1 METLSVR
8 EMQVTDLIHQG
19 KTEKEIACELYISQ
33 TTVHTHTKNI
43 RCKLHARNIADITR
57 IYLIEL
63 KHYAV
68 PIVFFILAAILKK
81 FNPELFKI
89 IETSLTSLLK

>member
-1 METLSVR
+1 MEALSAR

-19 KTEKEIACELYISQ
+19 KTEKEIATELYISQ

-43 RCKLHARNIADITR
+43 RQKLHARNIADITR

-63 KHYAV
+63 KPYAIL
-68 PIVFFILAAILKK
+68 IVFALLAVILKK
-81 FNPELFKI
+81 FNPQLFEILK
-89 IETSLTSLLK
+89 TSLTDLIK

>member
-1 METLSVR
+1 MEALSAR

-43 RCKLHARNIADITR
+43 RQKLHARNIADITR

-63 KHYAV
+63 KPYAV
-68 PIVFFILAAILKK
+68 VIVFVILAAILKK
-81 FNPELFKI
+81 FNPELFEILK
-89 IETSLTSLLK
+89 TSLTDLIK